1 MEEKSR
7 MSIAPDATT
16 GDRRFARALIASAMV
31 HAVAFHLLG
40 DLRPRP
46 PADEE
51 SMPLEVRLLRPPPV
65 EDSFASAAPRIQ
77 AQPVQSPPLPR
88 TAMLKAPRAD
98 VPRPRPERV
107 LRARTGESITAPT
120 SPAAAA
126 PAAETVS
133 PAAPAEPA
141 IPAVAAAPPE
151 PPSHTFEPAPD
162 RLALQA
168 RFGRDI
174 EGAVDA
180 AKSYPR
186 IARERGWQGT
196 VKLRFRFLPGGNLDD
211 VGVVLSS
218 GIPLL
223 DEHALRMARA
233 AELPRLP
240 GALSAAAFELDVPIH
255 FRLRS

>member
-1 MEEKSR
+1 
-7 MSIAPDATT
+7 
-16 GDRRFARALIASAMV
+16 
-31 HAVAFHLLG
+31 
-40 DLRPRP
+40 
-46 PADEE
+46 
-51 SMPLEVRLLRPPPV
+51 MPMEVRLLRPPPV
-65 EDSFASAAPRIQ
+65 EDRFASAPPRIQ
-77 AQPVQSPPLPR
+77 AQQIQSQPLPR
-88 TAMLKAPRAD
+88 TVVSKAQPAD

-107 LRARTGESITAPT
+107 LRARTGEPITAPAPT
-120 SPAAAA
+120 AAA
-126 PAAETVS
+126 PAAETVN
-133 PAAPAEPA
+133 PAAPAEPVM
-141 IPAVAAAPPE
+141 PMVAEAPPE
-151 PPSHTFEPAPD
+151 PPSRTSEPAPD
-162 RLALQA
+162 RSALQA

-196 VKLRFRFLPGGNLDD
+196 VKLRFRFLPGGNLDHVD
-211 VGVVLSS
+211 VVLSS

-240 GALSAAAFELDVPIH
+240 GALSAAAFELDVPIQ